1 MKEKVSKLTYP
12 HTPLLANATQRQ
24 AEFPLYTRMT
34 INYSGKFKVLKV
46 KLFWCVIMQIIK

>member
-46 KLFWCVIMQIIK
+46 KLFWCVIMQII